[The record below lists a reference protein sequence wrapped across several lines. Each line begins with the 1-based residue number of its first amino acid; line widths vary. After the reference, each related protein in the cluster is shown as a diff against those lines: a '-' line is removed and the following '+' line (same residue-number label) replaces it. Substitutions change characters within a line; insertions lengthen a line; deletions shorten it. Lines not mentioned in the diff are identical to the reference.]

1 MCPHWVAWKGI
12 SYLHPMKLLLLTF
25 QPIFVNVNVRRTKVR
40 ALKVQRVRPA
50 VSIHYRFH
58 TQTLWAFLTVPTQ
71 ALLHPHTH
79 THHTPPQPPNIQT
92 VCALSSRLQLLC
104 IWYMTQQSLDS
115 LQRALFWPEGT
126 HTATTKY
133 ITFKEIFVNGGPG
146 VRWNLLLRVS
156 QRNRW

>member
-79 THHTPPQPPNIQT
+79 THTPHTPTTPQHPDCMCSLLSPPAAVYLIHDPT
-92 VCALSSRLQLLC
+92 IIR
-104 IWYMTQQSLDS
+104 QSPAGPFLARGD
-115 LQRALFWPEGT
+115 T
-126 HTATTKY
+126 HGDNKIY
-133 ITFKEIFVNGGPG
+133 YF
-146 VRWNLLLRVS
+146 
-156 QRNRW
+156 QRNICKWRAGCEVKPPPPCFTKK